1 MTNTTLWQAKLL
13 ARIHDPAEKSIILM
27 NTLEGHEGGT
37 VAALKKQLF
46 TPEQL
51 TELNQLIKTADHW
64 AAAADRPNLPKGHQW
79 DINFLSDFQ
88 LVHPLSGARFHIK
101 DMNRQNTDLKQLKA
115 DSLKHFTR
123 LIQKD
128 ASGNIDHQKSYFAN
142 WRFGAEGKMVEGG
155 WGGLWEQLP
164 ADTRIPDHTIWAHLD
179 LTSAFTGSMRDA
191 DGQPDTPVLLS
202 MQFGPVQDFIAQAR
216 STSDLW
222 AGSHLLSRLTW
233 QGIKTLCNELGPD
246 SVLIPQLRGV
256 AVVDAWLHQEQG
268 LPLQLFKDAGAA
280 WTKANDDS
288 NPLFAAALPNKFTA
302 LVPKSRVKEL
312 AQKVEQSVRD
322 WVQTLGRDMLKELLK
337 KAGEDENNRSL
348 PCWTQLEAQL
358 AGFPECYWAA
368 VPFDLIA
375 DVQGRATPEQRRL
388 AEVQGSFIP
397 KGESFLDS
405 KIWKDIL
412 SKDLQ
417 TDGHVFWQPNAGVL
431 FPAIY
436 ELLERLAASSKQAR
450 TFEQLKQEG
459 FRCTLTG
466 ETEWLTTDRAQL
478 GWTNRQREANAK
490 HDQANQKTLWMR
502 VAGKYGIKKGEHLGA
517 LGMIKRLWPSFF
529 ACEVAKVLGK
539 PDWQKAQRY
548 VISTHAMSL
557 APALARLA
565 DPDVDIRLLEQRIE
579 REEFDSVILPTKLI
593 KQLRKQSPA
602 LLELAKQLPSMMDD
616 DREVGQTEQFLADM
630 KSVLGVRP
638 ESYYAIFFMD
648 GDNMGA
654 WLTGGNAGEEA
665 KYDMPYK
672 NSFHPALQSKM
683 NGVKDTVFKQYL
695 DSYRAV
701 SPARHLAVSG
711 ALNSFALHLAR
722 YIVEECYMGKLFYAG
737 GDDVMAMVTV
747 KDLLPCIYAL
757 RMAYSGVAPAKST
770 DFGKQLVDLNQLH
783 LGGGHAFLNGH
794 LYRTMG
800 HKASAS
806 VGAVIAHSTAPLQH
820 VLTEVRAMESRAKAS
835 TNKDG
840 ESRDAFAIK
849 VIKRA
854 GGAVSMN
861 GKWLLDDQVWGSTL
875 DFDVHLKDETLQG
888 DLSQPQSKLF
898 QIESTRM
905 GLLMQLSRLF
915 SVEGEL
921 SRKLA
926 YVVQDW
932 LPQLPQLNSDSKQED
947 CIRFAE
953 QVRSMLVYQ
962 IGRQKLKPKDNNPL
976 TQPTEIAKKLL
987 LVVGIRFD
995 EQDQVTAAPREF
1007 AERLNDVL
1015 AVIEFIGR
1023 QERQVTPQAK
1033 LNTHQEIGA

>member
-46 TPEQL
+46 SAEQL
-51 TELNQLIKTADHW
+51 TELNQLIKTADYW

-79 DINFLSDFQ
+79 DINFLNDPQ
-88 LVHPLSGARFHIK
+88 LVHPLSGARFK
-101 DMNRQNTDLKQLKA
+101 LDGLGETDLNQLKA

-123 LIQKD
+123 LIQHD
-128 ASGNIDHQKSYFAN
+128 SSGQPDFKKSHLAN
-142 WRFGAEGKMVEGG
+142 WRFGAAGKMVEGG

-164 ADTRIPDHTIWAHLD
+164 ADTRIPDHTIWSHLD
-179 LTSAFTGSMRDA
+179 LTSAFAGAMRDA

-233 QGIKTLCNELGPD
+233 QGIKTLCDELGPD

-256 AVVDAWLHQEQG
+256 AIVDAWLHQEQG
-268 LPLQLFKDAGAA
+268 LPLQLFKESGAT
-280 WTKANDDS
+280 WTKSNDDS

-322 WVQTLGRDMLKELLK
+322 WVQTMGRDMLTELLQEAK
-337 KAGEDENNRSL
+337 EDPNNKSL
-348 PCWTQLEAQL
+348 PCWAQLEQQL

-375 DVQGRATPEQRRL
+375 TDTQGRATPKQSDLEK
-388 AEVQGSFIP
+388 VQGSFISEG
-397 KGESFLDS
+397 KSFLDS

-478 GWTNRQREANAK
+478 SWTNRQREANAK
-490 HDQANQKTLWMR
+490 HDGANQKTLWML

-529 ACEVAKVLGK
+529 ARQVAQVLGK
-539 PDWQKAQRY
+539 PEWQKAQRY

-565 DPDVDIRLLEQRIE
+565 DSDVDISVLESRIE
-579 REEFDSVILPTKLI
+579 QKEFDPVILPNRLI
-593 KQLRKQSPA
+593 KHLRQKSA
-602 LLELAKQLPSMMDD
+602 SVLELAKQLPNMMDD
-616 DREVGQTEQFLADM
+616 DREVGQTERFLTDM
-630 KSVLGVRP
+630 KQVLGVRP

-654 WLTGGNAGEEA
+654 WLTGGNTGEEA

-672 NSFHPALQSKM
+672 NSFHPKLQSKM
-683 NGVKDTVFKQYL
+683 NGVKDTAFRQYL

-757 RMAYSGVAPAKST
+757 RMAYSGVAPTEAT
-770 DFGKQLVDLNQLH
+770 ALGKQLVNMENLR
-783 LGGGHAFLNGH
+783 LGGGHALLNGH

-800 HKASAS
+800 HKATAS

-835 TNKDG
+835 TNIKG

-861 GKWLLDDQVWGSTL
+861 GKWLLEDQVWDDVQ
-875 DFDVHLKDETLQG
+875 DFDVHLKDQTLQG
-888 DLSQPQSKLF
+888 SLSQPRAKLF

-932 LPQLPQLNSDSKQED
+932 LPQLPQLSSESNKAS
-947 CIRFAE
+947 CIQFAE
-953 QVRSMLVYQ
+953 QVRTMLVYQ
-962 IGRQKLKPKDNNPL
+962 IGRQKLKPKDSNPL

-987 LVVGIRFD
+987 LVTGIQFD
-995 EQDQVTAAPREF
+995 EQDHVTDAPHDF
-1007 AERLNDVL
+1007 ADKLNDTLSVM
-1015 AVIEFIGR
+1015 EFIGR
-1023 QERQVTPQAK
+1023 QERQVTPQIAS
-1033 LNTHQEIGA
+1033 NAQQEIGA